1 MRELVSFISIFSS
14 DHELKGVRTFV
25 KCVEHLFL
33 SDGSTT
39 MKLLLDEG
47 LIVQANI
54 AVEERKL

>member
-14 DHELKGVRTFV
+14 DHELKEVRTFV

-39 MKLLLDEG
+39 MKLLLYEG
-47 LIVQANI
+47 LIVQANM
-54 AVEERKL
+54 AVEGRKL

>member
-25 KCVEHLFL
+25 KCVKHLFL

-39 MKLLLDEG
+39 MKLLLYEG
-47 LIVQANI
+47 LIVQANM
-54 AVEERKL
+54 AVEGRKL

>member
-25 KCVEHLFL
+25 KCVKHPFL

-39 MKLLLDEG
+39 MKLLLYEG
-47 LIVQANI
+47 LIVQANM
-54 AVEERKL
+54 AVEGRKL

>member
-14 DHELKGVRTFV
+14 DHELQGVRTFV

-47 LIVQANI
+47 LIVQANM

>member
-25 KCVEHLFL
+25 KCVKHLFL

-39 MKLLLDEG
+39 MKLLLDKE
-47 LIVQANI
+47 LIVQANM
-54 AVEERKL
+54 AVEGRKL